1 MTTRPIPFLN
11 AVLLLS
17 TLAVA
22 QDPAPRHD
30 LRLWYRQPANPQAW
44 EEALPVGSG
53 RLGAM
58 VFGGTAQERIQFNED
73 TLWTGRP
80 RDYVREGAREHLDEI
95 RRLIFEG
102 KLDEAAQLFRAKMI
116 SDPVRQKAYQPF
128 GDVHLD
134 FAGHEQVEDY
144 YRELDIDS
152 AIATTRYRVGAIT
165 FTREVF
171 ASYPDNAIVIRLTA
185 DQPGKVTFTAR
196 LDSPHKESK
205 TIAPSKNTLVL
216 DGQVLDPIDNTLG
229 LRYEARL
236 VAQPQGGQLRTL
248 EDDSLRVEHA
258 DAVTLLVVART
269 SFVNFRDIS
278 GNPSARCDDDLKP
291 LQNAGYDELRARH
304 VADHRALFRRVSLD
318 LGRTPRADLPTD
330 ERLKLISRG
339 ASAVNSPDPKSPI
352 SGNKL
357 PKEGLDDDPQLVSLY
372 FQFGRYLLIASSRPG
387 TQPANLQGVWN
398 QLLNPPWESKYTTN
412 INFQMN
418 YWPAEVC
425 NLAELHQPMFDL
437 VREVA
442 VSGAITAAK
451 QYGAGGWVLHHNTD
465 LWRGTAPINNI
476 DGMWPTGGAW
486 LAWHTWEHY
495 LYARDLAFL
504 EKTAYPMLKG
514 ASEFFLDFLV
524 EHPKHPQWLVT
535 VPTHSPEQ
543 GPLTAGTAMDMQ
555 LIRACFDATIEAA
568 TLLGVDNEFVD
579 RVGRTRARLVPDQ
592 VGRHGQL
599 QEWLEDLDQPNN
611 NHRHLSPLWGLFPGN
626 QFTPENDPKT
636 FEAAKLLL
644 KWRGDGSTGWSFGW
658 RIPLWARV
666 HDGDFAF
673 RQLYLQLARRTFP
686 NLFDKCGPFQVD
698 GNFGATAGIA
708 EMLLQ
713 NHQRLD
719 SETHVVHL
727 LPALPEAWPS
737 GAVTGLRAR
746 GGFELDMQWSDRK
759 LTRVELRSKLG
770 SPLRLR
776 YGSQAI
782 DLKTDAGATYRFDG
796 TLRKLP

>member
-1 MTTRPIPFLN
+1 
-11 AVLLLS
+11 
-17 TLAVA
+17 
-22 QDPAPRHD
+22 
-30 LRLWYRQPANPQAW
+30 
-44 EEALPVGSG
+44 
-53 RLGAM
+53 
-58 VFGGTAQERIQFNED
+58 
-73 TLWTGRP
+73 
-80 RDYVREGAREHLDEI
+80 
-95 RRLIFEG
+95 
-102 KLDEAAQLFRAKMI
+102 
-116 SDPVRQKAYQPF
+116 
-128 GDVHLD
+128 
-134 FAGHEQVEDY
+134 
-144 YRELDIDS
+144 
-152 AIATTRYRVGAIT
+152 
-165 FTREVF
+165 
-171 ASYPDNAIVIRLTA
+171 
-185 DQPGKVTFTAR
+185 
-196 LDSPHKESK
+196 
-205 TIAPSKNTLVL
+205 
-216 DGQVLDPIDNTLG
+216 
-229 LRYEARL
+229 
-236 VAQPQGGQLRTL
+236 
-248 EDDSLRVEHA
+248 
-258 DAVTLLVVART
+258 
-269 SFVNFRDIS
+269 
-278 GNPSARCDDDLKP
+278 
-291 LQNAGYDELRARH
+291 
-304 VADHRALFRRVSLD
+304 
-318 LGRTPRADLPTD
+318 
-330 ERLKLISRG
+330 
-339 ASAVNSPDPKSPI
+339 
-352 SGNKL
+352 
-357 PKEGLDDDPQLVSLY
+357 
-372 FQFGRYLLIASSRPG
+372 
-387 TQPANLQGVWN
+387 
-398 QLLNPPWESKYTTN
+398 
-412 INFQMN
+412 
-418 YWPAEVC
+418 
-425 NLAELHQPMFDL
+425 
-437 VREVA
+437 
-442 VSGAITAAK
+442 
-451 QYGAGGWVLHHNTD
+451 
-465 LWRGTAPINNI
+465 
-476 DGMWPTGGAW
+476 
-486 LAWHTWEHY
+486 
-495 LYARDLAFL
+495 
-504 EKTAYPMLKG
+504 
-514 ASEFFLDFLV
+514 
-524 EHPKHPQWLVT
+524 
-535 VPTHSPEQ
+535 
-543 GPLTAGTAMDMQ
+543 MDMQ